1 MNPPP
6 KKRIPTTPEDWLIH
20 ALSDLKLAQLG
31 RGNEGV
37 LHEQV
42 CFHAQQA
49 VEKTLKAVLLFS
61 KIDFPLTHDL
71 EELIDILERA
81 GISLPQEIRD
91 IGILTPYAVETRYP
105 GCWEEITIHD
115 VEEAI
120 RLADMALKWAWEYT
134 KKR

>member
-6 KKRIPTTPEDWLIH
+6 KKRIPATPEEWLKH
-20 ALSDLKLAQLG
+20 AHSDLKLAQLG
-31 RGNEGV
+31 RRNEGV

-42 CFHAQQA
+42 CFHAQQT
-49 VEKTLKAVLLFS
+49 VEKTLKAVLLFCN
-61 KIDFPLTHDL
+61 IDFPLTHDL

-91 IGILTPYAVETRYP
+91 IGTLTPYAVETRYP

-120 RLADMALKWAWEYT
+120 HLAEITLKWAEEYT